1 MKSWLKSRTMW
12 AGFVMGIIGL
22 LQQTAEA
29 APIPE
34 QYDGL
39 VMAAFGAIT
48 MILRSV
54 TNTAVGN
61 GGS

>member
-1 MKSWLKSRTMW
+1 MW